1 MAMLN
6 EFLRIVENETGEKW
20 VRCVRCENDICPVS
34 ENHRLHLLLEEG
46 PVQAAGP
53 HVNPH
58 HLHGDKFVFRQFYCP
73 HCVALLSTEVALR
86 GESIL
91 WDIEVEV

>member
-6 EFLRIVENETGEKW
+6 EFLKIVSLDDGRQ
-20 VRCVRCENDICPVS
+20 VIRCTRCDHELGPAS
-34 ENHRLHLLLEEG
+34 ENHRLHALMHEG
-46 PVQAAGP
+46 PVQEAGP

-73 HCVALLSTEVALR
+73 NCVALLSTEVALK
-86 GESIL
+86 GEPIL
-91 WDIEVEV
+91 WDIELKV